1 MSTPAPTTA
10 TPTCHARNCDVE
22 VPRAMFMCHPHWFMV
37 PPPLREAIKATYR
50 PDQQPSGEYQD
61 LARAAIDAVAHKEA
75 RSAPRKPI
83 PRTPRKPVQLALFD
97 LS

>member
-1 MSTPAPTTA
+1 
-10 TPTCHARNCDVE
+10 
-22 VPRAMFMCHPHWFMV
+22 MFMCPRHMSMV
-37 PPPLREAIKATYR
+37 PPPLRDAIKATYR
-50 PDQQPSGEYQD
+50 PGHDIDQQPSNEYRE

-75 RSAPRKPI
+75 RNAPRTPA